1 MPSIDW
7 TLVQYRAIADGV
19 NDQDSCHGEQH
30 DQWEPQRRPCLSKKN
45 ETRHSPLQCHVEV
58 TVEAVTTPRVPKS
71 VVHQLS
77 WSISILPAD
86 NLITSQQPTVIMRQ
100 GRSGSDG

>member
-19 NDQDSCHGEQH
+19 NDQGSCHGEEH

-45 ETRHSPLQCHVEV
+45 ETCHSLLQCHVEA
-58 TVEAVTTPRVPKS
+58 TVEAATSPRVPKS
-71 VVHQLS
+71 VIPQLS

-86 NLITSQQPTVIMRQ
+86 NLIPSRQPTVIMRQ